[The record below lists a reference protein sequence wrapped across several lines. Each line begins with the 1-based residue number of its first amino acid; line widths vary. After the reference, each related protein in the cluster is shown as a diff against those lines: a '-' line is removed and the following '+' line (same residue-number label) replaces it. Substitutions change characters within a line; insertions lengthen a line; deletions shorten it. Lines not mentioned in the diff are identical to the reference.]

1 MAGNK
6 KSKVKKKKMMGGKK
20 TKVMKLRGG
29 MKTKVKKMAVGRT
42 PPVKK
47 TRRTGGGNMGIVGGR
62 DYMPKPPKDLVRKPI
77 RGQKVRPAK
86 PKTRKDSMGRSMLAR
101 GGISAPPRGTRPIQ
115 VGGPVLP
122 VKPPKRSPLP
132 PSGRVRP
139 VKPKGKKDAM
149 GRNKMAIGGV
159 GKMRKGMKAGK
170 VVSFQDYVKSMF
182 GGGKT

>member
-47 TRRTGGGNMGIVGGR
+47 TRRSGGGNMGIVGGR

-77 RGQKVRPAK
+77 RGQKVRPSK
-86 PKTRKDSMGRSMLAR
+86 PKTRKDAMGRSMLA
-101 GGISAPPRGTRPIQ
+101 A
-115 VGGPVLP
+115 
-122 VKPPKRSPLP
+122 
-132 PSGRVRP
+132 
-139 VKPKGKKDAM
+139 
-149 GRNKMAIGGV
+149 GGV

>member
-6 KSKVKKKKMMGGKK
+6 KSKVKKKKMMGGKKTKVAKKMMGGKK

-42 PPVKK
+42 PPAP
-47 TRRTGGGNMGIVGGR
+47 RGPGGSMAEPPRVVGGR
-62 DYMPKPPKDLVRKPI
+62 DFLPKPPKLIRKPI
-77 RGQKVRPAK
+77 RGQKVRP
-86 PKTRKDSMGRSMLAR
+86 S
-101 GGISAPPRGTRPIQ
+101 
-115 VGGPVLP
+115 
-122 VKPPKRSPLP
+122 
-132 PSGRVRP
+132 
-139 VKPKGKKDAM
+139 KPKGKKDAM
-149 GRNKMAIGGV
+149 GRSMMAAGGV